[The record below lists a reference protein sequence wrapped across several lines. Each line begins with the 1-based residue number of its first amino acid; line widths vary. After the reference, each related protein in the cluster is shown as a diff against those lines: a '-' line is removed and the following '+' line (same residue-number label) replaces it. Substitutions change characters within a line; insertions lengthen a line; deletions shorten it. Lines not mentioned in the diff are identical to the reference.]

1 QLELEPEPVLEESVF
16 KSAAEPLQQDEP
28 SAIMADASDEPERP
42 QIQPEPDV
50 SDKPEPDPIETN
62 QPDRSKLEPLTT
74 GRTARLMAEDAA
86 DQRSQTQRGQSKKK
100 ERDPNTL
107 EPDPIPDA
115 PMPGSQAAAGSQ
127 QKPAAQRV
135 KKSGGF
141 GRFVT
146 YMVLLIVIVA
156 AAFGTM
162 PWWYGRMPT
171 MVQNW
176 VPETLRPPTAQVPG
190 TVVADITSLQQRL
203 AATDAEVASLRLAI
217 QSTPQ
222 SAAPNTQAVDSAVA
236 ALQQRLAALES
247 RPAQISSG
255 SSATGINGDA
265 VTALGNAAANQAQQL
280 ASVTARIATV
290 EAALGN
296 AAQLDAVAD
305 RVDAL
310 EDRSADA
317 ATVLALAARIT
328 QVEAAADSL
337 VKEQTGAVGLLLAVS
352 QLQDATSNGR
362 PFALELETVQAFAA
376 KQDRLSIDTTDLT
389 HHRSAGVST
398 RAVLRQE
405 FDRLAPVV
413 VRAGL
418 LPTDTAS
425 WLQRTLDSIFS
436 VINVRRL
443 DDDGSAAVGAI
454 VTRMER
460 ALDVGN
466 LEAAITASNDLSGLA
481 AETISP
487 WLTKARA
494 TASVERAVTTLST
507 QAIAQINAGR
517 DFGSASSETDD

>member
-1 QLELEPEPVLEESVF
+1 MV
-16 KSAAEPLQQDEP
+16 D
-28 SAIMADASDEPERP
+28 ADDEPERP
-42 QIQPEPDV
+42 PIQPEPDV
-50 SDKPEPDPIETN
+50 SDK
-62 QPDRSKLEPLTT
+62 PDRSKLEPLTT

-86 DQRSQTQRGQSKKK
+86 DQRSQSQRSQSKKK
-100 ERDPNTL
+100 EKDPNTL

-115 PMPGSQAAAGSQ
+115 PMPGSHTAAGPQ
-127 QKPAAQRV
+127 QKPGVERA

-146 YMVLLIVIVA
+146 YMVLLIIIIA

-176 VPETLRPPTAQVPG
+176 VPETLRPPTAQVSE
-190 TVVADITSLQQRL
+190 TVVADITALQQRL
-203 AATDAEVASLRLAI
+203 ASTEAEVASLRQAV
-217 QSTPQ
+217 QSSPQ
-222 SAAPNTQAVDSAVA
+222 SPAPNTEALDSAVA
-236 ALQQRLAALES
+236 ALQQRMSAIEN
-247 RPAQISSG
+247 RPAQVVSG
-255 SSATGINGDA
+255 GSATGINGDA
-265 VTALGNAAANQAQQL
+265 VTALGNASANQAQQL
-280 ASVTARIATV
+280 AAVTARIATV

-296 AAQLDAVAD
+296 AAQLDEIAD

-337 VKEQTGAVGLLLAVS
+337 VNEQTGAVGLLLAVS
-352 QLQDATSNGR
+352 QLQNATSNGR

-376 KQDRLSIDTTDLT
+376 KQGQLSIETTDLAQHQST
-389 HHRSAGVST
+389 GVST
-398 RAVLRQE
+398 RAALRQE

-460 ALDVGN
+460 ALNVGN
-466 LEAAITASNDLSGLA
+466 LQSAVTAANDLSGLA

-487 WLTKARA
+487 WLTKATA

-507 QAIAQINAGR
+507 QAIAQINTGR
-517 DFGSASSETDD
+517 DFDPASSEMDD